1 MMLPA
6 NPPLVSNSKM
16 DNVFSTGTASAKFSC
31 ATDRESVCN
40 ISLTFFYYE
49 TLIYYKIVTFLD

>member
-16 DNVFSTGTASAKFSC
+16 DNVFSTGTAKFLVQRIGNPFVAIYSY
-31 ATDRESVCN
+31 N
-40 ISLTFFYYE
+40 FFF
-49 TLIYYKIVTFLD
+49 IMKR

>member
-1 MMLPA
+1 MMLP

-31 ATDRESVCN
+31 ATDRYLFV
-40 ISLTFFYYE
+40 I
-49 TLIYYKIVTFLD
+49 IYYTNFLYYGNANIL